1 MGHLG
6 KNVNEIG
13 SEPSEDLGESIPGKG
28 NGMELRP
35 RDEHKQEGQ
44 YDWAQ
49 WASGENENWEMDRS

>member
-44 YDWAQ
+44 YD
-49 WASGENENWEMDRS
+49 